1 MSENRG
7 MDAML
12 FEMVRLAA
20 SEVTSSA
27 YCCANIPPHELPK
40 M

>member
-1 MSENRG
+1 

-12 FEMVRLAA
+12 FEMVRLTA
-20 SEVTSSA
+20 VDGTSST

-40 M
+40 I